1 MIERLLRRFIKHE
14 DLGWKELNEKFTRF
28 LVFESKYFS
37 VFIHKMDGPIAPP
50 KCHDHPWSFV
60 SFILRG
66 GYWESTDGTVFHFRA
81 PGDVIYRR
89 AEHAHTVKT
98 TPPRIAWTL
107 VITGPV
113 RRKWKNHD
121 CK

>member
-1 MIERLLRRFIKHE
+1 LLRRFIKHE

-28 LVFESKYFS
+28 LVVESKYFS
-37 VFIHKMDGPIAPP
+37 VFIHKLDGPIAPP

-66 GYWESTDGTVFHFRA
+66 GYWESADGFTFHFRA
-81 PGDVIYRR
+81 PGEVIYRR

-98 TPPRIAWTL
+98 IPPTVAWTL
-107 VITGPV
+107 VITGPI